1 MTRTAVATDAFG
13 SSLSANWTQIN
24 TAAGSIST
32 SSGKVLGAGTFGFA
46 SGPAAY
52 YNASSFSTEQYASIV
67 LSAVTDLVSFNYSGG
82 VICRASTDTDGN
94 RDFYAAGIA
103 LFYSGGNPYTRV
115 FRVNNAGLT
124 DLYSDASVA
133 WTNGDALSL
142 EVTGTGATV
151 TLTVCKNGAAI
162 GGNFTIADTDANRLT
177 TGRPGVFFTGT
188 TNPLGDDF
196 EAGDITS
203 SASAIPVFMSQY
215 RRRR

>member
-1 MTRTAVATDAFG
+1 MTRSVVATDAF
-13 SSLSANWTQIN
+13 SSTLSANWTQIN
-24 TAAGSIST
+24 SGFAPIAT
-32 SSGKVLGAGTFGFA
+32 SSGKVQGSGLTGFTVGASAYWSADTF
-46 SGPAAY
+46 SDD
-52 YNASSFSTEQYASIV
+52 QYASIV
-67 LSAVTDLVSFNYSGG
+67 LSGISDKASFNWSGG
-82 VICRASTDTDGN
+82 VICRASTGTGAN

-124 DLYSDASVA
+124 DLVSEATVA
-133 WTNGDALSL
+133 WVDGDVLSL

-162 GGNFTIADTDANRLT
+162 GGSYTIPDTSVDRLL

-188 TNPLGDDF
+188 GEPSGDDF
-196 EAGDITS
+196 EAGNLTS